1 MPVVK
6 IDMWSGRSE
15 VQKEVIIKKVT
26 DAIVESCD
34 CPKEAVTV
42 VITDIPKENWGS
54 AGEQHS
60 KKFKDIQ

>member
-6 IDMWSGRSE
+6 MDMWPGRDE
-15 VQKEVIIKKVT
+15 EQKEVVIKKVT

-42 VITDIPKENWGS
+42 VINEIPKENWGS
-54 AGEQHS
+54 GGEQHS
-60 KKFKDIQ
+60 EKFKDIK